1 MKNTLLICAMLV
13 AFGINA
19 QPGPGPEFQNKKE
32 KRELLKDLS
41 PQQRAELRTKQMT
54 LDLDLTKAQQEKI
67 LQWNLE
73 NENKRETMKQEREAA
88 KELTKDQL
96 FELKKAHLDYEIAMK
111 QKLKSIL
118 TEEQMAK
125 FEKKGNTT
133 QARKEP

>member
-1 MKNTLLICAMLV
+1 MLV

-125 FEKKGNTT
+125 FEKKREHHPGKKGAMKK
-133 QARKEP
+133 QPRG